1 MTSIKVILMS
11 LLLFF
16 TPQLFASDCS
26 VGYAHMKSGKYK
38 LAYGEFRD
46 LAERGYPIYMNMI
59 GDMHLKGQGVPK
71 SKMLAYIWYSL
82 AAAQDDATGMTLKK
96 AVATQLSNQQL
107 ADSREIARVYA
118 INYLKPYVA
127 GWSLE

>member
-1 MTSIKVILMS
+1 
-11 LLLFF
+11 
-16 TPQLFASDCS
+16 
-26 VGYAHMKSGKYK
+26 
-38 LAYGEFRD
+38 
-46 LAERGYPIYMNMI
+46 
-59 GDMHLKGQGVPK
+59 MHLKGQGVPK

-96 AVATQLSNQQL
+96 AVATQLSDQQL